1 MSCLNRVQ
9 NKDDGEKM
17 WNENFMREFEEQK
30 MTLEMFAAFKIKSN
44 QNKQIRERN
53 DRKKLRYIHL
63 ISVDQNISK

>member
-1 MSCLNRVQ
+1 
-9 NKDDGEKM
+9 
-17 WNENFMREFEEQK
+17 MREFEEQK